1 MSSKAPG
8 ILNLMIAQA
17 NSEDWVALHSSGKT
31 QSILHPNLCAGRY
44 EAVVLQMLA
53 KMTGARRVLE
63 IGMFIGTTTVSL
75 ALLPQV
81 EKVVTMDIEP
91 YLVELSSPWWEKA
104 GVGHKIRTMI
114 GDAKEGMQKLRDE
127 KQQFDFV
134 SKIKSLKY
142 EHVYER
148 NHVPQCF
155 IDANKD
161 GYADYF
167 QGVLD
172 LGLIAPKGV
181 IILDNTLYKSATYVP
196 HEKWTA
202 PAKSIDEVNQIVVA
216 DSRVDTVMLPVRDGV
231 TVARLKD

>member
-1 MSSKAPG
+1 MYDTPWPNDTPITRVALLLHKLELALASSQISDETKSLLTETRSIVDGFDGYLEAMSSKAPG

-114 GDAKEGMQKLRDE
+114 DAKEGM
-127 KQQFDFV
+127 KQQVDFV

-142 EHVYER
+142 EHV
-148 NHVPQCF
+148 
-155 IDANKD
+155 
-161 GYADYF
+161 
-167 QGVLD
+167 
-172 LGLIAPKGV
+172 
-181 IILDNTLYKSATYVP
+181 
-196 HEKWTA
+196 
-202 PAKSIDEVNQIVVA
+202 
-216 DSRVDTVMLPVRDGV
+216 
-231 TVARLKD
+231 